1 MVEEERER
9 AGASGRAGGGPSG
22 PGAAETGAPGSD
34 GEREQGGEDQ
44 ARRSSRQRVSDG
56 LSRALNALAALKDAL
71 EESFGEARERGD
83 LSMEK
88 AREAMRDAVEK
99 ARDATSDARERFDF
113 VSQSE
118 WEALVRRV
126 EALEERLG
134 LDTRGE
140 DGDGGASAGAGGSR
154 RTDTGD

>member
-1 MVEEERER
+1 MAENERGGA
-9 AGASGRAGGGPSG
+9 AGPEAPGAGG
-22 PGAAETGAPGSD
+22 AE
-34 GEREQGGEDQ
+34 EKGGEDQ
-44 ARRSSRQRVSDG
+44 ARRNARERVSDG
-56 LSRALNALAALKDAL
+56 LSRALSALTALKDTL

-118 WEALVRRV
+118 WDALVRRV

-134 LDTRGE
+134 PDTRAE
-140 DGDGGASAGAGGSR
+140 AGDGGASAGAGRSR
-154 RTDTGD
+154 RTDTGE